1 MLQNKIASMQQDSK
15 TKHMG
20 TIKKEIIIG
29 ALVSIFATAAGVFLY
44 LEYVSRYSFEETISL
59 ILEGNLEGKI
69 LSLAAIPNL
78 FVFFIFIKK
87 KQDNRAKGVL
97 IATILT
103 ALTTLIIKF
112 F

>member
-1 MLQNKIASMQQDSK
+1 
-15 TKHMG
+15 MG

-29 ALVSIFATAAGVFLY
+29 VLVSIFATAAGVFLY

-78 FVFFIFIKK
+78 FVFFLFLKK
-87 KQDNRAKGVL
+87 KQEHRAKGVL
-97 IATILT
+97 LTTILI
-103 ALTTLIIKF
+103 AITTLILKF
-112 F
+112 I

>member
-1 MLQNKIASMQQDSK
+1 
-15 TKHMG
+15 MG
-20 TIKKEIIIG
+20 TVKKEIFVGILIS
-29 ALVSIFATAAGVFLY
+29 LFATFGGIFLY
-44 LEYVSRYSFEETISL
+44 LEYFSRFGFYETIEM
-59 ILEGNLEGKI
+59 IKQGKLYGKV

-97 IATILT
+97 IATILI
-103 ALTTLIIKF
+103 ALTTLILKF

>member
-1 MLQNKIASMQQDSK
+1 
-15 TKHMG
+15 MG
-20 TIKKEIIIG
+20 TVKKDIFIG
-29 ALVSIFATAAGVFLY
+29 VLISLFATTAGIFLY
-44 LEYVSRYSFEETISL
+44 LEYFSKYPFNETLKMIG
-59 ILEGNLEGKI
+59 EGDLYGKI

-97 IATILT
+97 LATILT
-103 ALTTLIIKF
+103 ALTTLILKF